1 MNKPISKI
9 IVIYLPFL
17 ILWLATF
24 SIFYF
29 LFDYIFFYQEKEGL
43 FLTSSEYFFTHFNRP
58 GGLLMYLSEFLTA
71 FYYFPFAGAI
81 ILSTLIVVAALLV
94 QQILKYCSGENS
106 FLLPFL
112 AGGILFYLHSDYH
125 FLLFNSLGIVLQLA
139 AFYLV
144 LRTDRF
150 LNGWLP
156 VILFPF
162 WYFATGNLAFIFAM
176 QFSLYLMLKR
186 EKLASIQVATFW
198 LLPIVFIYISKE
210 YIFNF
215 SLKDLLSYP
224 IKTSV
229 LNWNSYIY
237 FVLAAILM
245 VLPAIS
251 LLIQSHLRKKYFSGI
266 PVRIAVPTL
275 IIASSCWLVFTKIN
289 PKDKHYFHVEKLFYQ
304 DKFDEIIAYNLNH
317 PSTNILT
324 GFLNN
329 IALSER
335 GKLDEMLF
343 RFPQSSEGKTLFLP
357 WDMAGEVLKRGGYF
371 YYTIGMINEAHR
383 WAYENMV
390 MNGNSPEGLKML
402 IKTELING
410 NLAMAGKYIDML
422 GRSLFYRKD
431 AAKFQKLAIDPAALD
446 QNPELVAKRRLK
458 LKDDFFVL
466 ADNPL
471 INLEA
476 VIKSNPENRIALEY
490 EMAFLLLKKDFNG
503 LVNVLSFYS
512 NTLDQNLPLHV
523 EEAVVAYKTLGIGD
537 AAVIETLNIQ
547 PETIDR
553 FTSYLQTLKQ
563 FGNNKAAAQQ
573 ALYKSFGDT
582 FWYYV
587 FYQ

>member
-9 IVIYLPFL
+9 IVIYLPYL
-17 ILWLATF
+17 LLGLASF
-24 SIFYF
+24 SFFYF

-43 FLTSSEYFFTHFNRP
+43 FLTSSEYFFKHFNRP

-94 QQILKYCSGENS
+94 QQILKYCSGENA

-139 AFYLV
+139 SFYLV
-144 LRTDRF
+144 LRSDRF

-162 WYFATGNLAFIFAM
+162 WYFATGSLAFIFAL
-176 QFSLYLMLKR
+176 QFSLYLILKKER
-186 EKLASIQVATFW
+186 QAGIQVAIFW
-198 LLPIVFIYISKE
+198 LFVLLFVF
-210 YIFNF
+210 F
-215 SLKDLLSYP
+215 SNEFFFYFGLKDLLSYP
-224 IKTSV
+224 FNTSAIDWR
-229 LNWNSYIY
+229 LRIY
-237 FVLAAILM
+237 FALAAVLIL
-245 VLPAIS
+245 LPLMKIN
-251 LLIQSHLRKKYFSGI
+251 LLQKKYFSGFR
-266 PVRIAVPTL
+266 VRLALPIL
-275 IIASSCWLVFTKIN
+275 FISASVLLVIKQMN
-289 PKDKHYFHVEKLFYQ
+289 PKDKSYFHVEKLFYQ
-304 DKFDEIIAYNLNH
+304 DKFDEIIDYNLKN

-324 GFLNN
+324 GYLNN
-329 IALSER
+329 LALSER
-335 GKLDEMLF
+335 GKLTEMLF
-343 RFPQSSEGKTLFLP
+343 QFPQSADAKTLFLP

-371 YYTIGMINEAHR
+371 YYSIGMINEAHR

-402 IKTELING
+402 IKTELISG

-422 GRSLFYRKD
+422 GKSLFYRKD
-431 AAKFQKLAIDPAALD
+431 AAKFQKLAVDSGAFD

-466 ADNPL
+466 ADKPL

-490 EMAFLLLKKDFNG
+490 ELAFLLLKKDFNG
-503 LVNVLSFYS
+503 LVNVLSFYRS
-512 NTLDQNLPLHV
+512 TFDQYLPLHV

-537 AAVIETLNIQ
+537 AAVIETLNIR

-582 FWYYV
+582 FWYYI
-587 FYQ
+587 FYK